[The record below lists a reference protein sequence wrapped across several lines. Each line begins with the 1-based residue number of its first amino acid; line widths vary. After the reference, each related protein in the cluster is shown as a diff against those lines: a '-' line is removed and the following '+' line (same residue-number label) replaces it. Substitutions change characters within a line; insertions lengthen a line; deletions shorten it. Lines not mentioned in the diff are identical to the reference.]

1 MSLVDLWSEG
11 ALAER
16 VKIAIVGSGPAGI
29 SAAAHAGKLGVPH
42 VLLERTNHLS
52 DTIYKYQKRKHVMAS
67 PEALPLRSDV
77 TFDAGARET
86 ILDGF
91 ESGLAAGKA
100 NVRFNSEV
108 TAITGAKGDFKLTL
122 ADGSAIEAEYVILSI
137 GLQGNL
143 RKLTI
148 PGADLPHV
156 QYQLDDP
163 DAYNNEDVIVI
174 GGGDAGLEN
183 ALGLCDRNTVTIICN
198 QPEFTYAKPANV
210 ALVRKA
216 EKEGRLNLVMSA
228 NPDRIEPDTFVVT
241 NPDGTHRIKANRIIA
256 RIGAL
261 PPRKFVE
268 SCGIEFPNANPA
280 AVPQVSD
287 TYESNVPGLHI
298 IGALA
303 GYPLIKQCMN
313 QGYEVVEFIQGNH
326 IPPADEPLL
335 QAKLDAGGT
344 GLKVKEVVALI
355 QARLPVYGSLTSL
368 QIREFLL
375 ASNVRRFQP
384 GEVVFERNDYTN
396 SFWSVMEGS
405 VGIQID
411 PNDATKMVT
420 LKTGDFFGE
429 MGLLSGRRR
438 TATVVARDPALLLEV
453 DRNMM
458 IRLTRSLPT
467 VKKVID
473 DAAIIRQV
481 QTYLAPTAKP
491 EDLQDLV
498 RVAEIVSFKKGD
510 KLIEEGETDDCLYL
524 IRSGSVTISRK
535 IAGRDIV
542 LSYVPAGNYVGEMAV
557 VTQTARSASVTAA
570 VATEAIKL
578 QAAPLRELMSRH
590 SGIRSS
596 VEAKMQARLQ
606 SNVRSQASES
616 AGGIIQFLMEQGIG
630 EATDVLLIDESLCVR
645 CDNCEKAC
653 AETHHGVSRLDR
665 EAGPTYAS
673 IHVPTSCRHCEH
685 PHCMKDCPPD
695 AIHRAPSGEVF
706 ISDACIGCGNCER
719 NCPYGVIHMAATPP
733 KKPGLLSWLFF
744 GFGSGPGEDHS
755 EEAHQKATGGKHAVK
770 CDMCHGVRGGP
781 ACVRACPTGAAI
793 RVNPQQFIEVV
804 HERR

>member
-1 MSLVDLWSEG
+1 M
-11 ALAER
+11 AER

-29 SAAAHAGKLGVPH
+29 SAAAHAGTLGVSH
-42 VLLERTNHLS
+42 VLLERTSHLS

-77 TFDAGARET
+77 SFDAGARET
-86 ILDGF
+86 ILDAF
-91 ESGLAAGKA
+91 DAGLSRSLA
-100 NVRFNSEV
+100 NVRYNSEV
-108 TAITGAKGDFKLTL
+108 TEITGSKGNFKLTL
-122 ADGSAIEAEYVILSI
+122 ADGEIIESEFVVLSI

-148 PGADLPHV
+148 PGADLPHI

-183 ALGLCDRNTVTIICN
+183 ALGLCDRNMVTIICN

-216 EKEGRLNLVMSA
+216 EKDGRIALIMSA
-228 NPDRIEPDTFVVT
+228 NPERIEPETFVVS
-241 NPDGTHRIKANRIIA
+241 NPDGTHRIKANRVIA

-268 SCGIEFPNANPA
+268 SCGIQFPNANPA

-313 QGYEVVEFIQGNH
+313 QGYEVIEFINGNR

-344 GLKVKEVVALI
+344 GMRVTEVVAMI
-355 QARLPVYGSLTSL
+355 QARLPVYSSLTSL

-375 ASNVRRFQP
+375 ASNVRRFEP
-384 GEVVFERNDYTN
+384 GEIVFERNDYTN
-396 SFWSVMEGS
+396 SFWSVMDGS
-405 VGIQID
+405 VAIQID
-411 PNDATKMVT
+411 PNDSSKVVT

-438 TATVVARDPALLLEV
+438 TATVVAREPALLLEV

-491 EDLQDLV
+491 EDLRELV
-498 RVAEIVSFKKGD
+498 ATAEITPFKKGE
-510 KLIEEGETDDCLYL
+510 KLIEEGGTDDALFL

-535 IAGRDIV
+535 IAGREIV
-542 LSYVPAGNYVGEMAV
+542 LSYVPAGNYVGEMSV
-557 VTQTARSASVTAA
+557 VTQAQRSASVTAA
-570 VATEAIKL
+570 VATETIKL
-578 QAAPLRELMSRH
+578 NAAPFRALMENNAS
-590 SGIRSS
+590 IRSA

-606 SNVRSQASES
+606 ANVRSQASES

-653 AETHHGVSRLDR
+653 AETHHGISRLDR

-706 ISDACIGCGNCER
+706 ISDTCIGCGNCER

-733 KKPGLLSWLFF
+733 KKPSLLSWLLF
-744 GFGSGPGEDHS
+744 GFGSGPGEDSS

-770 CDMCHGVRGGP
+770 CDMCQGVKGGP

-793 RVNPQQFIEVV
+793 RVNPQQFMEVV

>member
-1 MSLVDLWSEG
+1 M
-11 ALAER
+11 AER

-29 SAAAHAGKLGVPH
+29 SAAAHAGSLGVSH
-42 VLLERTNHLS
+42 VLLERTSHLS

-77 TFDAGARET
+77 SFDAGARET
-86 ILDGF
+86 ILDAF
-91 ESGLAAGKA
+91 DAGLSRSLA
-100 NVRFNSEV
+100 NVRYNSEV
-108 TAITGAKGDFKLTL
+108 TEITGSKGNFKLTL
-122 ADGSAIEAEYVILSI
+122 ADGEIIESEFVVLSI

-148 PGADLPHV
+148 PGADLPHI

-183 ALGLCDRNTVTIICN
+183 ALGLCDRNMVTIICN

-216 EKEGRLNLVMSA
+216 EKDGRIALIMSA
-228 NPDRIEPDTFVVT
+228 NPERIEPETFVVS
-241 NPDGTHRIKANRIIA
+241 NPDGTHRIKANRVIA

-268 SCGIEFPNANPA
+268 SCGIQFPNANPA

-313 QGYEVVEFIQGNH
+313 QGYEVIEFINGNR

-344 GLKVKEVVALI
+344 GMRVTEVVAMI
-355 QARLPVYGSLTSL
+355 QARLPVYSSLTSL

-375 ASNVRRFQP
+375 ASNVRRFEP
-384 GEVVFERNDYTN
+384 GEIVFERNDYTT
-396 SFWSVMEGS
+396 SFWSVMDGS
-405 VGIQID
+405 VAIQID
-411 PNDATKMVT
+411 PNDSSKVVT

-438 TATVVARDPALLLEV
+438 TATVVAREPALLLEV

-491 EDLQDLV
+491 DDLRELV
-498 RVAEIVSFKKGD
+498 ATAEITPFKKGE
-510 KLIEEGETDDCLYL
+510 KLIEEGGTDDSLFL

-535 IAGRDIV
+535 IAGREIV
-542 LSYVPAGNYVGEMAV
+542 LSYVPAGNYVGEMSV
-557 VTQTARSASVTAA
+557 VTQAQRSASVTAA
-570 VATEAIKL
+570 VATETIKL
-578 QAAPLRELMSRH
+578 NAAPFRALMENNAS
-590 SGIRSS
+590 IRSA

-606 SNVRSQASES
+606 ANVRSQASES

-653 AETHHGVSRLDR
+653 AETHHGISRLDR

-706 ISDACIGCGNCER
+706 ISDTCIGCGNCER

-733 KKPGLLSWLFF
+733 KKPSLLSWLLF
-744 GFGSGPGEDHS
+744 GFGSGPGEDSS

-770 CDMCHGVRGGP
+770 CDMCQGVKGGP

-793 RVNPQQFIEVV
+793 RVNPQQFMEVV